1 MQRASIFYLTYT
13 QWQNLR
19 LSILYVFLFMS
30 CFPLTLCFCRRL
42 SRCLCL
48 CLSLKN
54 EAMKSDIAPIICPV
68 CLPLLLFFVC
78 PSAQLSTN
86 KMSNR
91 LVKINPFEF
100 LSLRHTLSLA
110 GKYYQLKAKIDKN
123 THIVVKL

>member
-1 MQRASIFYLTYT
+1 
-13 QWQNLR
+13 
-19 LSILYVFLFMS
+19 MS
-30 CFPLTLCFCRRL
+30 CFPLTLCFCRSL
-42 SRCLCL
+42 SLCLYL
-48 CLSLKN
+48 CLSLKD
-54 EAMKSDIAPIICPV
+54 EAMKSDIVSIICPV

-123 THIVVKL
+123 THIAVKL

>member
-1 MQRASIFYLTYT
+1 
-13 QWQNLR
+13 
-19 LSILYVFLFMS
+19 MS
-30 CFPLTLCFCRRL
+30 CFPLTLCFCRSL
-42 SRCLCL
+42 SLCLCL
-48 CLSLKN
+48 CLPLKD
-54 EAMKSDIAPIICPV
+54 EAMKSDIVSIICPV